1 MLRYSTFKNKE
12 SIKMARVKSG
22 DKPQKTIFKRLG
34 KKRTTIG
41 GGKMAKSKMNKNK
54 RRNYKPYRGQGI
66 R

>member
-1 MLRYSTFKNKE
+1 
-12 SIKMARVKSG
+12 MARVKSG